1 MLVDQD
7 LGRTVVATN
16 SKEMDKAMGWVPLDL
31 AWGESLV
38 LALQSLKLVM
48 QVSVKGQQEEME
60 DRMESD
66 EVEMDLEFEK
76 QVAAW

>member
-1 MLVDQD
+1 M
-7 LGRTVVATN
+7 
-16 SKEMDKAMGWVPLDL
+16 

-48 QVSVKGQQEEME
+48 QVSVKDQQEEME
-60 DRMESD
+60 DRVESD